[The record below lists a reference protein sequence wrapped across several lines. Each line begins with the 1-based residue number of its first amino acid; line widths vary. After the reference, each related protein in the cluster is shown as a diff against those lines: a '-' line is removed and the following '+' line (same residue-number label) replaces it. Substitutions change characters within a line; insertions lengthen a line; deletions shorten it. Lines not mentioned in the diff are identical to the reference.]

1 MDIMYN
7 KETREFSITGMDFE
21 EMNDLVCRILYV
33 GIKAN
38 KERFKNQVKEVY
50 TNRENTYWSEYD
62 IRSSKKTIRM
72 GEELASK
79 IQDKFNELYHRD

>member
-7 KETREFSITGMDFE
+7 KESGEFSITGMYFE
-21 EMNDLVCRILYV
+21 EMNDLLCRTLYA
-33 GIKAN
+33 GMKAS

-50 TNRENTYWSEYD
+50 TNREETYWSEYD

-72 GEELASK
+72 EEELVGK
-79 IQDKFNELYHRD
+79 IQEKFNELYHRD

>member
-1 MDIMYN
+1 MNVIYD
-7 KETREFSITGMDFE
+7 KESGEFSITGMRFE
-21 EMNDLVCRILYV
+21 EMNDLVCRILCA

-38 KERFKNQVKEVY
+38 KERFKKQVKEVY
-50 TNRENTYWSEYD
+50 TNREETYWNEYD

-79 IQDKFNELYHRD
+79 IQNEFNELYHRD